1 MDMELQTPRRESAVG
16 KGEGLLSKRALV
28 HHAVC
33 TCPFR
38 LHAVYS
44 TDAWQV
50 LAHRE
55 EEFQL
60 GPVGPRD
67 CCSCGEYTAP

>member
-1 MDMELQTPRRESAVG
+1 MDTELQTLRRESAVG
-16 KGEGLLSKRALV
+16 EGEGLLSKRDLV

-33 TCPFR
+33 TSFLFACR
-38 LHAVYS
+38 VS

-67 CCSCGEYTAP
+67 SCACGEYTAP